1 MLARRGPC
9 RGALRQAFLVTRLPV
24 VLLEADHAAELVLR
38 HFDARALAPSDHAVP
53 TRPGFHALNAGLVS
67 SAFTL
72 DQIYP
77 D

>member
-1 MLARRGPC
+1 MAVSR
-9 RGALRQAFLVTRLPV
+9 FVKVT
-24 VLLEADHAAELVLR
+24 
-38 HFDARALAPSDHAVP
+38 HFGSV
-53 TRPGFHALNAGLVS
+53 ALNAGLVS